1 MNLLLP
7 RVTARDF
14 LTGWK
19 LKGFSPLKLR
29 GFCFKQIYRLKF
41 KYLSYN
47 LIVKLR
53 CAQLKSVINEQ
64 TQAQA
69 METDR
74 LREAVVF
81 AGFIVVQV

>member
-1 MNLLLP
+1 MCNCTLLFAGMKTQRLP
-7 RVTARDF
+7 
-14 LTGWK
+14 
-19 LKGFSPLKLR
+19 FSPLKLR
-29 GFCFKQIYRLKF
+29 GFCFKQTFRLKF

-53 CAQLKSVINEQ
+53 CALLKSVINEQ
-64 TQAQA
+64 TQNIAQA
-69 METDR
+69 METDH